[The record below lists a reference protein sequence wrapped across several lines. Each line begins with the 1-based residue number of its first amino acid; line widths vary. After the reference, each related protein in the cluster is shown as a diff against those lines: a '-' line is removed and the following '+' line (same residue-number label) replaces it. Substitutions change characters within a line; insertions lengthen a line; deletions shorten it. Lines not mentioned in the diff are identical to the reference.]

1 MFVFLFVLCDD
12 GLEDKS
18 CFSSGKYCQIVKKR
32 VKAVI
37 VRCHHKDLN
46 LSNVPTYTAAV
57 IQDFFGLFSLQYIGD
72 VEGLY
77 YWSKTLWR
85 RM

>member
-1 MFVFLFVLCDD
+1 MFVFLFVLR
-12 GLEDKS
+12 GDKS
-18 CFSSGKYCQIVKKR
+18 CFSQGKYCQIVKKR

-57 IQDFFGLFSLQYIGD
+57 IQRFFWFIFIA
-72 VEGLY
+72 V
-77 YWSKTLWR
+77 YW
-85 RM
+85 